1 VVARFVSRPGMNT
14 TAGSLSTLAD
24 SLAGTFPCCDDAP
37 LALALLDELAKGE
50 PVTIGRLA
58 SAAHRDERN
67 VAATLHRWP
76 NVHRDRQAR
85 VVAFGGLGV
94 TPTPHRFEVA
104 GRRLYTW
111 CAWDTLFLPALLG
124 QEARVESACPVT
136 GTEVRLTVGPDGAHE
151 AQPPSLRVSFP
162 APASTVTSD
171 ITASFCCHV
180 HFLADQDAAEKWLG
194 ENQGA
199 LTLSVEDAVE
209 LGRLA
214 TRPLLED
221 GRPRRESGAAGSRV
235 AEAARRGMPGRAE
248 PVGRAARR
256 PE

>member
-1 VVARFVSRPGMNT
+1 MNT
-14 TAGSLSTLAD
+14 PAGSLSTLAD
-24 SLAGTFPCCDDAP
+24 SLASTFPCCDDAP

-58 SAAHRDERN
+58 RAAHRDEDD

-76 NVHRDRQAR
+76 NLHRDGQAR

-94 TPTPHRFEVA
+94 RPTPHRFEVG

-124 QEARVESACPVT
+124 REARVESACPVT
-136 GTEVRLTVGPDGAHE
+136 GTEVRLTVGPDGVRA
-151 AQPPSLRVSFP
+151 AQPPSLQVSFP

-171 ITASFCCHV
+171 ITVSFCCHV
-180 HFLADQDAAEKWLG
+180 HFLADQDAAEEWLG

-199 LTLSVEDAVE
+199 LALSLEDAVE

-214 TRPLLED
+214 TRPLLV
-221 GRPRRESGAAGSRV
+221 G
-235 AEAARRGMPGRAE
+235 
-248 PVGRAARR
+248 GRAARGLT
-256 PE
+256 PTAEPPAP

>member
-1 VVARFVSRPGMNT
+1 MNT
-14 TAGSLSTLAD
+14 PAGSLSTLAD
-24 SLAGTFPCCDDAP
+24 SLAGTLPCCDDAP

-58 SAAHRDERN
+58 SAANRDEYD
-67 VAATLHRWP
+67 VAAILHRWP
-76 NVHRDRQAR
+76 NVHRDGQAR

-124 QEARVESACPVT
+124 QEARVESACPAT
-136 GTEVRLTVGPDGAHE
+136 GTEVRLTVGPDGVRA
-151 AQPPSLRVSFP
+151 AQPPSVLVSFP

-180 HFLADQDAAEKWLG
+180 HFLADQVAAEEWRG
-194 ENQGA
+194 ENQGG
-199 LTLSVEDAVE
+199 LTLGLEDAVE

-214 TRPLLED
+214 TRPLLVD
-221 GRPRRESGAAGSRV
+221 
-235 AEAARRGMPGRAE
+235 
-248 PVGRAARR
+248 GRAARR
-256 PE
+256 LTPTAEPPGP